1 MQIVVQAYLQ
11 AKTRQRAREK
21 SYRAAAATAKPAPL
35 RSVAES
41 IDERRSLSIC
51 ATNVHHLF
59 RKPARQLL
67 SLETATVPAEE
78 IFSKQPFGAIER
90 CVLRAEASRGAIFI
104 EKIREQSVAAIL

>member
-1 MQIVVQAYLQ
+1 MQIVVEAYLR

-35 RSVAES
+35 RSLAEP

-51 ATNVHHLF
+51 ATNAHHLF

-67 SLETATVPAEE
+67 SLETVPAEE
-78 IFSKQPFGAIER
+78 IFSKQPFGAAGH
-90 CVLRAEASRGAIFI
+90 RAEASRGAIFI